1 MIKYSDITEAFNEH
15 TLQELIFNYTK
26 RQRLNKELNESVAK
40 MVVEELS
47 IDSDALPG
55 SYTTKLGILLSALL
69 GSGSDEGME
78 IARKILNLY
87 DYRSKQEIIVATQ
100 YIDQYQTND
109 IDITLFSYV
118 MNGLISVFSITEK
131 PELGFSLDTDF
142 GNINVAAANEVLD
155 IPEIPSEE
163 RRQLCHQITSKV
175 LFDYPNLY
183 GAYYYIPQAFKG
195 SLEHSVLIDEDDNL
209 VIDLANN
216 AAMKLDIWKELY
228 GEPVFVIKGK
238 EFRELYKKILDEY
251 NEHIHMAAI
260 EEARRIRKQNR

>member
-69 GSGSDEGME
+69 GSGSDEGIE

-142 GNINVAAANEVLD
+142 GNIKVVAANEVLD

-163 RRQLCHQITSKV
+163 RRQLCHQITSKA

-195 SLEHSVLIDEDDNL
+195 CLEHSVLIDEDDNL

-228 GEPVFVIKGK
+228 GEPVFVIKGN
-238 EFRELYKKILDEY
+238 EFRELYKRILDEY